1 MEEVT
6 SVRWYSQLRNKTSA
20 HYIAGNS
27 DWHLGSVAPPRWEE
41 PVEVAWAANQDVGIF
56 QDACWLTSGV
66 TPAPGQTSI
75 QPVSQKRIL
84 RNLQRCN
91 TGILVQL
98 HHPFRQVHKQ
108 VTKKK
113 KSYTLQQRLAQGQ
126 SIELW
131 VTAVCGPRQ
140 WCYLVWCLCEHSTWT
155 QMVKVCSHHWSNGS
169 NLLWEGPF
177 IHPLHAL
184 AGWFNRSHSNIL
196 KILSL

>member
-20 HYIAGNS
+20 HYIAGNC

-91 TGILVQL
+91 TGILVKL

-113 KSYTLQQRLAQGQ
+113 K
-126 SIELW
+126 
-131 VTAVCGPRQ
+131 
-140 WCYLVWCLCEHSTWT
+140 
-155 QMVKVCSHHWSNGS
+155 
-169 NLLWEGPF
+169 
-177 IHPLHAL
+177 LHAT
-184 AGWFNRSHSNIL
+184 AKVSPRSVDWT
-196 KILSL
+196 LSDCCLRSQAMMLSGLMSVWTFYMNPDGEGLQPPLE